1 MFQFTTTN
9 VINSNKDFT
18 TGKPLW
24 SEGTDTTHPSLHI
37 KRVNNFKKENVKAI
51 YKAKAND
58 AENAKVV
65 INFDGLTDVKN
76 GDQLRLNLYIGLT
89 QGSNDSRY
97 ANDFYYKGKP
107 FTIDFVWKG
116 TDVTAIVKKLVNTIN
131 KYELL
136 VYGDKLLDVE
146 AKGKYL
152 VIKAKDE
159 FQRFRKLTLEKFDP
173 VPHNGLGE
181 YVVLKNIEDFDVV
194 DTLVDAVDTNELIFK
209 GKEGF
214 GTYSYILRNL
224 RLPTDMRTRAFG
236 INQDETP
243 IPGAKYN
250 QYTIHYCV
258 NRGIMGTNAVG
269 DVVKSLTTHVFY
281 VKEDLA
287 SDFEAALKKIS
298 PTDELTPA
306 TDADKDDAA
315 KETDK
320 KTEGVDSGLGD

>member
-9 VINSNKDFT
+9 VINSNKDLT
-18 TGKPLW
+18 TGKPRW
-24 SEGTDTTHPSLHI
+24 SEGDESLHI
-37 KRVNNFKKENVKAI
+37 KRVNDFKKENVKAI
-51 YKAKAND
+51 YKAVAND

-65 INFDGLTDVKN
+65 FDFSGIKDVKD

-107 FTIDFVWKG
+107 FTVDFVWKG
-116 TDVTAIVKKLVNTIN
+116 EPATVVEKLVKTIN

-136 VYGDKLLDVE
+136 VYGDKILDVE
-146 AKGKYL
+146 YKGTFL
-152 VIKAKDE
+152 TISAKDE
-159 FQRFRKLTLEKFDP
+159 FQRFRKLTIEKFDP
-173 VPHNGLGE
+173 EPHNGLGE
-181 YVVLKNIEDFDVV
+181 YIVIKDAEDLTVV
-194 DTLVDAVDTNELIFK
+194 DSIDKVTDSAEAFFK

-243 IPGAKYN
+243 VPGAKYN
-250 QYTIHYCV
+250 QFTIHYCV

-281 VKEDLA
+281 VREDL
-287 SDFEAALKKIS
+287 SEDFEDALAAIA
-298 PTDELTPA
+298 PA
-306 TDADKDDAA
+306 EGIITVP
-315 KETDK
+315 ETKSDS
-320 KTEGVDSGLGD
+320 GDDSGLGD

>member
-9 VINSNKDFT
+9 VINSNTDFT
-18 TGKPLW
+18 SGKALW
-24 SEGTDTTHPSLHI
+24 SEGDESLHI

-51 YKAKAND
+51 YKAVAND

-65 INFDGLTDVKN
+65 FNFSDIKKDVVD
-76 GDQLRLNLYIGLT
+76 GDQLRINLYIGLT
-89 QGSNDSRY
+89 QGSNNSRY

-107 FTIDFVWKG
+107 FTIDFIWKG
-116 TDVTAIVKKLVNTIN
+116 EAADVVEKLVKTIN

-136 VYGDKLLDVE
+136 VYGDKLIDIE
-146 AKGKYL
+146 SKGTFL
-152 VIKAKDE
+152 IISAKDE
-159 FQRFRKLTLEKFDP
+159 FQRFLKLTVKKFDP
-173 VPHNGLGE
+173 EPHNGLGE
-181 YVVLKNIEDFDVV
+181 YIVVKDIEDLTVV
-194 DTLVDAVDTNELIFK
+194 DSLSKVTDSAEAFFK

-243 IPGAKYN
+243 VPGAKYN

-258 NRGIMGTNAVG
+258 NRGILGTNAVG
-269 DVVKSLTTHVFY
+269 DTVESLTTHVFY

-287 SDFEAALKKIS
+287 DDFEDSLAVIAPEGGIVNV
-298 PTDELTPA
+298 P
-306 TDADKDDAA
+306 
-315 KETDK
+315 ETNSEVTGK
-320 KTEGVDSGLGD
+320 SINDSGLDD

>member
-24 SEGTDTTHPSLHI
+24 SEGTDKDHPSLHI

-51 YKAKAND
+51 YKAVAND

-65 INFDGLTDVKN
+65 FKFSNLNVKD

-116 TDVTAIVKKLVNTIN
+116 EKSNAATIVKNLVKTIN

-136 VYGDKLLDVE
+136 VYGDKLIDVKE
-146 AKGKYL
+146 SGEYL
-152 VIKAKDE
+152 VISAKDE
-159 FQRFRKLTLEKFDP
+159 FQRFRKLTIEKFDP
-173 VPHNGLGE
+173 EPHNGLGE
-181 YVVLKNIEDFDVV
+181 YIVLKDIENLTVV
-194 DTLVDAVDTNELIFK
+194 DKLSEVTESAEAFFK

-243 IPGAKYN
+243 IPGAKYD
-250 QYTIHYCV
+250 QFTIHYCV

-269 DVVKSLTTHVFY
+269 DTVESLTTHVFY
-281 VKEDLA
+281 VKEDLSDDFEDALEKIAPKEGIITIPETA
-287 SDFEAALKKIS
+287 SDSEDGS
-298 PTDELTPA
+298 GD
-306 TDADKDDAA
+306 
-315 KETDK
+315 
-320 KTEGVDSGLGD
+320 DSGLGN